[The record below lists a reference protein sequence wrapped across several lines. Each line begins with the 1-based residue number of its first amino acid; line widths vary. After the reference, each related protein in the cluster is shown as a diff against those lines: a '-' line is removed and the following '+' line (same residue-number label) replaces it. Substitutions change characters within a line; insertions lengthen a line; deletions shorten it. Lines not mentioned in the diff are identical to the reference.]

1 MPVFLQKTHLTICK
15 DCGKIYV
22 LKFHEILRGWEISPA
37 KQEED
42 LWHTISLTNVL
53 DVWHV

>member
-53 DVWHV
+53 DVWHA